1 MPCKHNHKTTGDG
14 MLEFDMTEQQRM
26 IRDSARRIA
35 EEHIKPR
42 AAKADREYKPPL
54 ENLKVLAEN
63 GFTGILIPEEYG
75 GLGLG
80 VFEMTLV
87 MEEIARA
94 CANTAILTATA
105 DGPTSRVIMAVGSD
119 EQKKKYLPK
128 MAKGELFAG
137 WSMSEPNAGSDV
149 GNVETRAVKDGNEYV
164 INGSKLWCSCAEV
177 ADIFLVLVRLDPAP
191 GMRGLGAILIERDT
205 PGFTIGKHLDLIGLR
220 ATGMAPL
227 YFEDCRVPAENL
239 IIPLGKMRKLFEVL
253 DSDRICGNPPVC
265 LGIAQAAMQ
274 DALAYTKDRKQF
286 GKNLS
291 EFQGLQWK
299 LADMAIEIEAGRA
312 LLYNAARRAD
322 AKQGHPLDAS
332 ITKTFINEMAIRVCN
347 NAIQLCGAYG
357 LSEEFPFERYFR
369 DVRGLSI
376 GYGSTEI
383 HRNTIAGAMIEGRY
397 TT

>member
-1 MPCKHNHKTTGDG
+1 
-14 MLEFDMTEQQRM
+14 MLESDMTEQQRI

-42 AAKADREYKPPL
+42 AAKADRDYKPPL

-63 GFTGILIPEEYG
+63 GFTGICIPEEYG
-75 GLGLG
+75 GSGLG
-80 VFEMTLV
+80 VFDMALI
-87 MEEIARA
+87 MEQVGRC
-94 CANTAILTATA
+94 CANTAVLMGTA
-105 DGPTSRVIMAVGSD
+105 DGPTARVLVAVGTD
-119 EQKKKYLPK
+119 AQKRKYLPK
-128 MAKGELFAG
+128 MARGELFAG

-164 INGSKLWCSCAEV
+164 INGSKMWCSCAEV
-177 ADIFLVLVRLDPAP
+177 ADIFLVLVRLDPTP
-191 GMRGLGAILIERDT
+191 GMRGVGAVLIERDT
-205 PGFTIGKHLDLIGLR
+205 PGFSIGKHLDLFGLR

-227 YFEDCRVPAENL
+227 YFEDCRVPADNL
-239 IIPLGKMRKLFEVL
+239 IIPQGKMRKLFEVL
-253 DSDRICGNPPVC
+253 DGDRICGNPPVC
-265 LGIAQAAMQ
+265 LGVAEAAMQ
-274 DALAYTKDRKQF
+274 DALAYTKERKQF
-286 GKNLS
+286 GKTLS

-312 LLYNAARRAD
+312 LLYNAARHVD
-322 AKQGHPLDAS
+322 SKQGHMLDAS

-369 DVRGLSI
+369 DVRGLAF
-376 GYGSTEI
+376 GYGTTEI
-383 HRNTIAGAMIEGRY
+383 HRNTIAGAMVEGRY